1 MVCVTVYFYSIIG
14 TMFSQNNYI
23 NMLICIETSFLASF
37 VQCVTYSIAYDDLMG
52 IIFSIM
58 ILTVAGGDSAVGLS
72 LTIFN
77 FKGLKSI
84 KAEYNRTC
92 F

>member
-1 MVCVTVYFYSIIG
+1 
-14 TMFSQNNYI
+14 
-23 NMLICIETSFLASF
+23 
-37 VQCVTYSIAYDDLMG
+37 MG